1 MINTRSSRAA
11 ASSMLVGTLALVL
24 AGCSSNEPTDSGSGS
39 GSGSAAGAAKVAFL
53 MPDQGSTR
61 YEEHD
66 RPGFE
71 AQMKKLCP
79 DCTVLYNNADGDAA
93 KQQQQFN
100 AAITEGAKAIVLDAV
115 DTSAAASLVQQAQSQ
130 GIKIVAY
137 DRPIPDTPADFYVSY
152 DNEKIGQLIAA
163 SLVKHHGRRRCLG
176 RRGRRAPGQRVT
188 HGRRCGTHQEGHA
201 RGTGHRV
208 LQDAR

>member
-100 AAITEGAKAIVLDAV
+100 AAIT
-115 DTSAAASLVQQAQSQ
+115 
-130 GIKIVAY
+130 
-137 DRPIPDTPADFYVSY
+137 
-152 DNEKIGQLIAA
+152 
-163 SLVKHHGRRRCLG
+163 
-176 RRGRRAPGQRVT
+176 
-188 HGRRCGTHQEGHA
+188 
-201 RGTGHRV
+201 
-208 LQDAR
+208 